1 VTKATIQDLGELHNQ
16 LARTATEQLKAEAP
30 SAAWA
35 SVALALLKHER
46 ITADPESNADLL
58 ALNAQLK
65 QRRASKRITP
75 ADLHAV
81 ADEIQRDMGFG
92 PLQ

>member
-1 VTKATIQDLGELHNQ
+1 MTKAKIEDLGELHGQ
-16 LARTATEQLKAEAP
+16 LARTATAQLRVDEP

-35 SVALALLKHER
+35 SVALALLKHEK
-46 ITADPESNADLL
+46 ITADPESNADLM
-58 ALNAQLK
+58 ALSAQLK
-65 QRRASKRITP
+65 QRRATKRITP

-92 PLQ
+92 SLQ

>member
-1 VTKATIQDLGELHNQ
+1 MTKATIQDLGELHGQ
-16 LARTATEQLKAEAP
+16 LARTATEQLQAEVP

-58 ALNAQLK
+58 ALSAQLK

-92 PLQ
+92 SLQ

>member
-16 LARTATEQLKAEAP
+16 LARTATEQLKA
-30 SAAWA
+30 
-35 SVALALLKHER
+35 VALALLKHER

-65 QRRASKRITP
+65 QRRANKRITP

-92 PLQ
+92 SLQ